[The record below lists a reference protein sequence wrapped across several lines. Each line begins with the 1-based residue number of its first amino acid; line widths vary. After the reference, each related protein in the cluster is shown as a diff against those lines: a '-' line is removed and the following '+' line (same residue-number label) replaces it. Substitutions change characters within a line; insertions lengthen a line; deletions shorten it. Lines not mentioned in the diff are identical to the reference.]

1 MVDVYIGL
9 GSNLENPAEKI
20 IQARSFIAHHPLMT
34 ELNFSSLYSSP
45 PMGPKDQPDYV
56 NAVMSVSTELPA
68 IDLLTVLQSIE
79 NDFGRD
85 RSTIRWGART
95 LDLDILI
102 YGSQQLDL
110 PELKIPHIGMAERAF
125 VLYPLQEI
133 APDGLFVPG
142 KGDIDSLVLQCPLDG
157 LEKIE

>member
-20 IQARSFIAHHPLMT
+20 RLARSFIAKQVQMT
-34 ELNFSSLYSSP
+34 EIKFSSLYCSP

-56 NAVMSVSTELPA
+56 NAVMSIRTELPA
-68 IDLLTVLQSIE
+68 TKLLIVLQSIE

-85 RSTIRWGART
+85 RDVVRWGART

-102 YGSQQLDL
+102 YGDQQIDL
-110 PELKIPHIGMAERAF
+110 PDL
-125 VLYPLQEI
+125 
-133 APDGLFVPG
+133 
-142 KGDIDSLVLQCPLDG
+142 
-157 LEKIE
+157 

>member
-20 IQARSFIAHHPLMT
+20 RQARSFIAKHPLMA
-34 ELNFSSLYSSP
+34 EIKFSSLYSSP

-56 NAVMSVSTELPA
+56 NAVMSIQTELA
-68 IDLLTVLQSIE
+68 ATKLLAVLQNIE

-85 RSTIRWGART
+85 RAVVRWGART

-102 YGSQQLDL
+102 YGDQQIDL
-110 PELKIPHIGMAERAF
+110 PDLKIPHIGLAERSF

-133 APDGLFVPG
+133 AAEDLWVPG
-142 KGDIDSLVLQCPLDG
+142 KGGINSLVSQCPLEG
-157 LEKIE
+157 LEKID